1 MTEHNKHHSWI
12 AFLTSMMAFVTTMAI
27 IYVLMHSCGPT
38 KSGGKSDP
46 PPPPPHIDVTCD
58 GTQLGSLRKTPCPDG
73 KTGDITE
80 ACQAKP
86 DGTVGTWNPQFDTCV
101 AVVPPT
107 PPSPPTP
114 PGPDKKPCDQVVT
127 FDELAPIVALNCASC
142 HVGRDTYAQA
152 KDKSAAMNERI
163 ALPITDPKHMPAQR
177 PSLSIDDQAVFA
189 GWTRDGFLA
198 AGDCASSAP
207 PAPTFRDLAWAED
220 TMATDLHRQ
229 PFNDQA
235 NTRYLLAVNEVN
247 LGRTARAALAKT
259 AGSKALNSVSTERGL
274 FPLVDVAP
282 GIWRA
287 NIDALGIQEPEWQ
300 AIENASQL
308 NLESF
313 TVAGKSLKDA
323 TKTRLPYMN
332 VDDFN
337 DSVLRNAGVYYRV
350 TEAAA
355 TLPLE
360 LKKLGVDFAGDLA
373 TFRAALIGFNGS
385 TLAPA
390 ANRLISRHDSTDGA
404 FYATYDTGPI
414 ISNAQNVYASPL
426 LKEAGG
432 KANLKFAAG
441 EQIFALPNGLHGYF
455 LADAAGKRLDFA
467 DPNIV
472 HDFTSNPVAPIIRVA
487 ISCFQCHAGGF
498 IPANDQ
504 VRASLGISGLAAADA
519 QIASAL
525 FRPQA
530 KNVQM
535 FDADN
540 ARYRAAL
547 VQIGV
552 DPNQPDPISQMS
564 DALLGDQ
571 HLDEIGYRLW
581 LRPNEMAACINQSP
595 SGKLAAGQ
603 LLAGGTLSHDQ
614 LIQVIGDLKRDC
626 RLMQDPLN

>member
-1 MTEHNKHHSWI
+1 MTERSKHQAMV
-12 AFLTSMMAFVTTMAI
+12 AFLTSLMIFASAMAV
-27 IYVLMHSCGPT
+27 IYVLMHACGPT
-38 KSGGKSDP
+38 KSGGKPDPAP
-46 PPPPPHIDVTCD
+46 PPPPDATCD
-58 GTQLGSLRKTPCPDG
+58 GTQLGSLRKTACPDG
-73 KTGDITE
+73 QTGDVTE

-101 AVVPPT
+101 ATVPPT

-127 FDELAPIVALNCASC
+127 FDELAPIIALNCASC

-152 KDKSAAMNERI
+152 KAESAAMNERI
-163 ALPITDPKHMPAQR
+163 ALPITDPKHMPAVR
-177 PSLSIDDQAVFA
+177 PSLSVDNQALFT
-189 GWTRDGFLA
+189 GWSRDGFLA
-198 AGDCASSAP
+198 AGDCIGSAP
-207 PAPTFRDLAWAED
+207 PAPTFRDLAWAEAIMD
-220 TMATDLHRQ
+220 ADVHRQ
-229 PFNDQA
+229 PINDQP

-247 LGRTARAALAKT
+247 LGRTAKVALAKA
-259 AGSKALNSVSTERGL
+259 AGSKATNSVSTERGL

-282 GIWRA
+282 GIWRI
-287 NIDALGIQEPEWQ
+287 NIDALGIQQPEWE

-313 TVAGKSLKDA
+313 TGVGLALKLA
-323 TKTRLPYMN
+323 MRTRMGYMN

-337 DSVLRNAGVYYRV
+337 DSVLRNAAVYYRV

-360 LKKLGVDFAGDLA
+360 LQKLGVDFAGDLA

-414 ISNAQNVYASPL
+414 VSNAQNVYANPL

-432 KANLKFAAG
+432 QAYLKFAAG

-472 HDFTSNPVAPIIRVA
+472 HDFTSNPVAPIIRNA

-498 IPANDQ
+498 IPATDQ

-519 QIASAL
+519 QIAGAL

-530 KNVQM
+530 KNVQV
-535 FDADN
+535 FDSDN
-540 ARYRAAL
+540 ARYHAAL

-552 DPNQPDPISQMS
+552 DPTQPDPISQVS
-564 DALLGDQ
+564 DGLLGDQ

-595 SGKLAAGQ
+595 GGKLGAGQ

-614 LIQVIGDLKRDC
+614 LIQVIADLKRDC